1 MEPGGT
7 THPHPAYP
15 FAWCE
20 PMGSPPVVR
29 GSGQGVLLGDE
40 VASTAAPS
48 DPLGVVTDIHGQ
60 TFGDGNGDTI
70 TVIPAAVTLST
81 GDRYAVA
88 DLVLLRRAEA

>member
-1 MEPGGT
+1 MGQGG

-20 PMGSPPVVR
+20 PMGSQPVVR

-40 VASTAAPS
+40 VVST
-48 DPLGVVTDIHGQ
+48 TD
-60 TFGDGNGDTI
+60 
-70 TVIPAAVTLST
+70 VYP
-81 GDRYAVA
+81 VA